1 MAETVDP
8 DAPAPGHNERR
19 AAAEARTGGRTD
31 GASGD
36 QAPAAERS
44 DGSRSDGTTASG
56 EAADP
61 PGDEAATADRSDES
75 PAVATPVAGRA
86 GRKRVPWN
94 RRAGAAPSRRRVLV
108 RRVIA
113 LLILVAL
120 GASVGLAVS
129 GGDDDAPTRTAAV
142 DATITPAT
150 DQTQANRAADREAR
164 TLLRGA
170 ISAVET
176 CFGATG
182 TYARCRTR
190 EELTPF
196 ASEAQFGPFLE
207 RVVPGSPTATQIA
220 VTVGDRR
227 NVRIVGVSR
236 TRNRFAYVRRL
247 PGGAVQSC
255 RASAFRNP
263 EACSGGRWR

>member
-1 MAETVDP
+1 MAETDDP
-8 DAPAPGHNERR
+8 DAPAPGHEERG
-19 AAAEARTGGRTD
+19 AAAEARTGGLTD
-31 GASGD
+31 GASSA
-36 QAPAAERS
+36 QAPAAQRS
-44 DGSRSDGTTASG
+44 DGSRGDGTTASG
-56 EAADP
+56 EAADLL
-61 PGDEAATADRSDES
+61 GDEAATAGRSDEPS
-75 PAVATPVAGRA
+75 ADATPVAGRA
-86 GRKRVPWN
+86 GRGRTPWN
-94 RRAGAAPSRRRVLV
+94 RRSGAAPSRRRVLV
-108 RRVIA
+108 RRVVA

-120 GASVGLAVS
+120 GAGVGLAVS
-129 GGDDDAPTRTAAV
+129 GGEDDAPTRTAAV

-164 TLLRGA
+164 TLLRGV

-190 EELTPF
+190 EELAPF

-207 RVVPGSPTATQIA
+207 RVVPGSPDASQIA

-247 PGGAVQSC
+247 PGTAVQSC
-255 RASAFRNP
+255 RAAAFPNP
-263 EACSGGRWR
+263 EACSRGRWG

>member
-1 MAETVDP
+1 VAETDDP
-8 DAPAPGHNERR
+8 DAPAPGHDERAT
-19 AAAEARTGGRTD
+19 AATERTGGHED
-31 GASGD
+31 GAHGREEPVDGRSG
-36 QAPAAERS
+36 RS
-44 DGSRSDGTTASG
+44 RGDGTTAPG
-56 EAADP
+56 EVLATP
-61 PGDEAATADRSDES
+61 QDEAETAG
-75 PAVATPVAGRA
+75 PADGPRVEPTPITGRVP
-86 GRKRVPWN
+86 RRRVPWT
-94 RRAGAAPSRRRVLV
+94 RTTDGAPSRRRVLV
-108 RRVIA
+108 RRVVA
-113 LLILVAL
+113 LLVLVAI
-120 GASVGLAVS
+120 GAGVGLAVS
-129 GGDDDAPTRTAAV
+129 GGEDDAPTRTAAV

-150 DQTQANRAADREAR
+150 DQSQANRAADREAR

-190 EELTPF
+190 EELAPF

-207 RVVPGSPTATQIA
+207 RVVPGAPEATEIA

-247 PGGAVQSC
+247 PGTAVQSC
-255 RASAFRNP
+255 RASAFPNP
-263 EACSGGRWR
+263 EACSGGRWG

>member
-1 MAETVDP
+1 M
-8 DAPAPGHNERR
+8 
-19 AAAEARTGGRTD
+19 
-31 GASGD
+31 
-36 QAPAAERS
+36 
-44 DGSRSDGTTASG
+44 
-56 EAADP
+56 
-61 PGDEAATADRSDES
+61 
-75 PAVATPVAGRA
+75 
-86 GRKRVPWN
+86 PWT
-94 RRAGAAPSRRRVLV
+94 RGAGAAPSRRRVLV
-108 RRVIA
+108 RR
-113 LLILVAL
+113 LVAL
-120 GASVGLAVS
+120 LVLVAIGASVGLAVS
-129 GGDDDAPTRTAAV
+129 GGEDDAPTRTAAV

-207 RVVPGSPTATQIA
+207 RVVAGSPEATEIA
-220 VTVGDRR
+220 VTAGDRR

-247 PGGAVQSC
+247 PGTAVQSC
-255 RASAFRNP
+255 RASAFPNP
-263 EACSGGRWR
+263 EACSGGRWG